1 MRIEDNFLLNEVQ
14 FNNKFQNVGS
24 NKNSDISKEE
34 SVNSVGFGDVLKEY
48 MDDTND
54 KMLKASATTTS
65 FIKGEDVNIDEVM
78 INGQEASLSLQF
90 LTQTRDKLL
99 EGYNQLSRLQL

>member
-24 NKNSDISKEE
+24 NKSSDKSKEE
-34 SVNSVGFGDVLKEY
+34 KINSVGFGDVLKEY
-48 MDDTND
+48 MNDTND

-78 INGQEASLSLQF
+78 TKQQEASLNLMF

>member
-24 NKNSDISKEE
+24 NKSGDKNKEE

-48 MDDTND
+48 MNDTND

>member
-1 MRIEDNFLLNEVQ
+1 MRIEDKFAQNEVL
-14 FNNKFQNVGS
+14 FNSKF
-24 NKNSDISKEE
+24 KNITNEKNTDEE
-34 SVNSVGFGDVLKEY
+34 KSSVGFGDVLKKCIN
-48 MDDTND
+48 DTND
-54 KMLKASATTTS
+54 KMIQSSKATTS

-78 INGQEASLSLQF
+78 IKGQEASLSLQF

>member
-1 MRIEDNFLLNEVQ
+1 MRIEDKFAQNEVL
-14 FNNKFQNVGS
+14 FNSKFKNIS
-24 NKNSDISKEE
+24 KDKSAEENSDQI
-34 SVNSVGFGDVLKEY
+34 GFGDVLKKV

-54 KMLKASATTTS
+54 KMLKADSTATS

-78 INGQEASLSLQF
+78 IKGQEASLNLQF

>member
-24 NKNSDISKEE
+24 NKSSDKNKEE

-48 MDDTND
+48 MNDTND
-54 KMLKASATTTS
+54 KMLKASAATTS